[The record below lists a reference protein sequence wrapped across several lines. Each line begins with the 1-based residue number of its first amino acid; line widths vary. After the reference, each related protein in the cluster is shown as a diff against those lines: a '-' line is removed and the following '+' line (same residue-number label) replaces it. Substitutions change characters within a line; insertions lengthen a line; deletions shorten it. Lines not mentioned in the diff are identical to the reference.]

1 MTSYVRLNGRT
12 FMPTTLIL
20 SLGASSMFRACFP
33 FRSPHPSSPP
43 PTPNYRRQQSF
54 GSARG
59 FPSNYM
65 HQKNTECSFPC
76 DNIAHKFDGT
86 IATSLEVIFEE
97 NPCIQVAEAL
107 GVVSS
112 ALYMFSP
119 CHDECIYNAQNFRS
133 RAGGCSGTWLK
144 WPMGKLITCL
154 IPFPSQRPSIC
165 RFESKCCRS
174 NPVRILQRREER

>member
-1 MTSYVRLNGRT
+1 MEGLSCPQLSSYPSVRPRCLEHV
-12 FMPTTLIL
+12 
-20 SLGASSMFRACFP
+20 
-33 FRSPHPSSPP
+33 FRSAAPTHRVPPP

-86 IATSLEVIFEE
+86 IATSLEAIFEE

-133 RAGGCSGTWLK
+133 RAGGCSGTWLDRK
-144 WPMGKLITCL
+144 STRLNSSHSDSSRM
-154 IPFPSQRPSIC
+154 PSSA
-165 RFESKCCRS
+165 
-174 NPVRILQRREER
+174 